1 MYYGIEWLRGKP
13 LGSNMQMI
21 GLRIGLALM
30 LAMMILAFFNDIT
43 RLFG

>member
-1 MYYGIEWLRGKP
+1 
-13 LGSNMQMI
+13 
-21 GLRIGLALM
+21 LRIGLALM

>member
-1 MYYGIEWLRGKP
+1 
-13 LGSNMQMI
+13 MQMI